1 MRRINILKSDRR
13 ENRFKSDK
21 MCAAAHIFVWSEA

>member
-1 MRRINILKSDRR
+1 MKMIKSLKSDRR

-21 MCAAAHIFVWSEA
+21 MCGSTHIFVWSEA